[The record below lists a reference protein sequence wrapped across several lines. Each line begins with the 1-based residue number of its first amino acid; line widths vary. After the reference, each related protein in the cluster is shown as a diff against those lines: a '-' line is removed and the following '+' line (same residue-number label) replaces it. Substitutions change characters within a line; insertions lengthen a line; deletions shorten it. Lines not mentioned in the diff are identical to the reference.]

1 MIDLFG
7 FPAVSILGGVLGLG
21 LAGTV
26 FWVWMLIDCV
36 TKEPNGSDNRIAWAL
51 VIAFTHVV
59 GALAYLL
66 VRRPERVRL
75 YGQ

>member
-1 MIDLFG
+1 MIDLIG
-7 FPAVSILGGVLGLG
+7 FPTVAILGGMLSLGV
-21 LAGTV
+21 AGTV

-36 TKEPNGSDNRIAWAL
+36 TKEPGGSDTRLGWTL
-51 VIAFTHVV
+51 VIALTHLV
-59 GALAYLL
+59 GALAYLF

>member
-1 MIDLFG
+1 MVDMIG
-7 FPAVSILGGVLGLG
+7 IPAVAIFGGVLSLG

-36 TKEPNGSDNRIAWAL
+36 TKEPSTTDNRLAWAL
-51 VIAFTHVV
+51 VIAFTHLI
-59 GALAYLL
+59 GAFAYLF

>member
-1 MIDLFG
+1 MVDMIG
-7 FPAVSILGGVLGLG
+7 IPAVAIFGGFLSLG

-36 TKEPNGSDNRIAWAL
+36 TKEPSTTDHRVAWTL
-51 VIAFTHVV
+51 VIAFTHLI
-59 GALAYLL
+59 GAFAYLL

>member
-1 MIDLFG
+1 MVDMIG
-7 FPAVSILGGVLGLG
+7 IPAVAVFGGFLSLG

-36 TKEPNGSDNRIAWAL
+36 TKEPSTTDHRVAWTL
-51 VIAFTHVV
+51 VIAFTHLL
-59 GALAYLL
+59 GAFAYLL

>member
-1 MIDLFG
+1 MFG
-7 FPAVSILGGVLGLG
+7 MLGMREFTIIGGVLSLG

-36 TKEPNGSDNRIAWAL
+36 TKEPSTTDNRLAWTL
-51 VIAFTHVV
+51 VIALTHLI
-59 GALAYLL
+59 GALAYLF
-66 VRRPERVRL
+66 VRRPERIRL